1 MAIGKPTPTVQLDIS
16 GNLSVSNVSYLS
28 NITEKIN
35 VASVGADLSC
45 NLDFSKGSVFYLGT
59 ILSNNIRFNIQ
70 NIPSITDLSRSYI
83 VTAMYKGN
91 SVSSSNNFYGNVVSV
106 NTGTNPAN
114 AAVFTPNFGVT
125 PTTYSTKNA
134 LITQTMAYLYFADAS
149 YVISNVTN
157 YSS

>member
-1 MAIGKPTPTVQLDIS
+1 
-16 GNLSVSNVSYLS
+16 
-28 NITEKIN
+28 
-35 VASVGADLSC
+35 
-45 NLDFSKGSVFYLGT
+45 LDFSKGSVFYLGT

-70 NIPSITDLSRSYI
+70 NLPSITDLSRSYV
-83 VTAMYKGN
+83 VTAIYKGN
-91 SVSSSNNFYGNVVSV
+91 SVSSSNNYYGNVVSV
-106 NTGTNPAN
+106 NTGTNSTN

>member
-1 MAIGKPTPTVQLDIS
+1 
-16 GNLSVSNVSYLS
+16 
-28 NITEKIN
+28 
-35 VASVGADLSC
+35 
-45 NLDFSKGSVFYLGT
+45 VFYLGT

-70 NIPSITDLSRSYI
+70 NIPSIKDLSRSYI

-91 SVSSSNNFYGNVVSV
+91 STSSSNNFYGNVVSV
-106 NTGTNPAN
+106 NTGTNAAN

-125 PTTYSTKNA
+125 PTTYSARNG
-134 LITQTMAYLYFADAS
+134 LITQTMAYLYFADSS